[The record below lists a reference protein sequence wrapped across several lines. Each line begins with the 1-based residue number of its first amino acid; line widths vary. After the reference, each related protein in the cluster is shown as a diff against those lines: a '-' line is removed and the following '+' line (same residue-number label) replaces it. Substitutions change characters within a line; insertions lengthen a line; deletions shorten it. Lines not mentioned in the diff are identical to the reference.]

1 MRFVFELLVIFI
13 FGATAYTCIEILW
26 RGYSHPTMTAAGGV
40 CFVFIYLLR
49 ISAPEL
55 NILTRGLIG
64 AAVISATEFAIGW
77 VVNLKLG
84 WDVWDYSALRFNFMG
99 QVSLFYSFLWFLMS
113 ILSDLLA
120 GVFCNRIFIS

>member
-1 MRFVFELLVIFI
+1 MSTFFELAIIFL
-13 FGATAYTCIEILW
+13 FGAVAYTCIEILW
-26 RGYSHPTMTAAGGV
+26 RGYSHPTMTVAGGV
-40 CFVFIYLLR
+40 CFIYIYLLR
-49 ISAPEL
+49 ISVPSL

-64 AAVISATEFAIGW
+64 AAAISATEFAIGW

-84 WDVWDYSALRFNFMG
+84 WEVWDYSALRFNFMG

-120 GVFCNRIFIS
+120 GVFYTSIFI